1 MTLSQNQDADIFPN
15 LQRTAVIKNK
25 MPFGFI
31 HWLSSQL
38 GTGSSRKVRFSL
50 LTCVLADEAL
60 WHAAACALLSCLGV
74 ESFAGPEF
82 GSPAARRQEK
92 PVGLSKAGAQS
103 WTEGQQCE
111 AGYRSFS
118 AAALHRKISLKHR
131 QHVSVTVDVHVRPCC
146 YSSMFHWAM
155 LIFRLQCFFSDP
167 SVRSDSSVDSRLP
180 KHISN
185 AQCLTTGCLSPQGG
199 GEDRGLEAKPIKY
212 EVLVLHRWAA
222 VENTR
227 FAPGFVFIRT
237 ARIALVFS
245 FSSFADSPDNRKN
258 PDWSSLSTK
267 YIKRQQPQKCRSSV
281 QGYSFHHHH
290 RWKLF
295 YQRSAVTDKHGAGAC
310 WTFLSV
316 LHVLIWLRR
325 SQTGRSSRSFHL
337 T

>member
-1 MTLSQNQDADIFPN
+1 MLPAHQLSVPAYNRCSTADVTGYH
-15 LQRTAVIKNK
+15 RRA
-25 MPFGFI
+25 
-31 HWLSSQL
+31 SQL
-38 GTGSSRKVRFSL
+38 RW
-50 LTCVLADEAL
+50 AL
-60 WHAAACALLSCLGV
+60 RQHSHAAGV

-111 AGYRSFS
+111 VGYRSFS

-212 EVLVLHRWAA
+212 EVLVLHRVLKPSKKKGRKARKQYIFTLGTE
-222 VENTR
+222 V
-227 FAPGFVFIRT
+227 IT
-237 ARIALVFS
+237 AGCTCVRPTVI
-245 FSSFADSPDNRKN
+245 
-258 PDWSSLSTK
+258 
-267 YIKRQQPQKCRSSV
+267 PQ
-281 QGYSFHHHH
+281 G
-290 RWKLF
+290 
-295 YQRSAVTDKHGAGAC
+295 
-310 WTFLSV
+310 
-316 LHVLIWLRR
+316 
-325 SQTGRSSRSFHL
+325 
-337 T
+337 

>member
-1 MTLSQNQDADIFPN
+1 ML
-15 LQRTAVIKNK
+15 
-25 MPFGFI
+25 FGFI

-38 GTGSSRKVRFSL
+38 GTGSSRKVLFSL

-60 WHAAACALLSCLGV
+60 WHAVACALLSCLGV

-111 AGYRSFS
+111 VGYRSFS

-227 FAPGFVFIRT
+227 FALGFVFIRT